1 MKEIDYDRFR
11 KVMVEQQIKARG
23 IRNPNVL
30 DAFLHVKRHIF
41 LPNEFKWRA
50 YEDNPLPIGLNQTI
64 SQPYIVAYMVEKLKP
79 DKNMRVLEIGTG
91 SGYQTAILS
100 CLCKEVYSLEI
111 NATLAKRARK
121 LLNIEG
127 FQNIKVKT
135 ADGYKGW
142 KEFASFDS
150 IIVSCAPLHIPA
162 ILMDQLAEGGKMI
175 IPVGQSYR
183 QRLLLVEKKNGI
195 VSQTETLPVV
205 FVPMIQP
212 IPNPLHKKGNKSGQ
226 DEPLI

>member
-1 MKEIDYDRFR
+1 MKEIDYDRLR
-11 KVMVEQQIKARG
+11 KAMVELQIKARG

-30 DAFLHVKRHIF
+30 DAFLNVKRHNF

-50 YEDNPLPIGLNQTI
+50 YEDNPLPIGFNQTI
-64 SQPYIVAYMVEKLKP
+64 SQPYIVAYMVDALKI

-91 SGYQTAILS
+91 SGYQTAVLAS
-100 CLCKEVYSLEI
+100 LCKEVYSLEI

-121 LLNIEG
+121 LLKDEG

-142 KEFASFDS
+142 KEFAPFDS
-150 IIVSCAPLHIPA
+150 IIVSCAPNYIPA
-162 ILMDQLAEGGKMI
+162 VLTEQLAEEGRMI
-175 IPVGQSYR
+175 IPVGESYR

-195 VSQTETLPVV
+195 ISQTDTLPVI
-205 FVPMIQP
+205 FVPMI
-212 IPNPLHKKGNKSGQ
+212 HK
-226 DEPLI
+226 D